1 MVILHL
7 AANPA
12 ERIIRTIIKEK
23 GFSNH
28 IVEFV
33 IIHFKLIMLI
43 VMYVCKQVR
52 LPQHIF
58 ENIVFLPDPIP
69 SISNTDCYNT
79 ETSEKYRPNGSY
91 GTTSYLNKY
100 QSS

>member
-23 GFSNH
+23 GSSNH
-28 IVEFV
+28 IVEFINNV
-33 IIHFKLIMLI
+33 NCN
-43 VMYVCKQVR
+43 VCKQVR

-91 GTTSYLNKY
+91 RTTSYLNKY